1 MCQAQ
6 NPRICCVHRPPKSPG
21 DEQASASV
29 HPKTVSYYLRNI
41 LEGSPPRICL
51 RPFGS
56 LPHAQRGSGAGER
69 EISVTFSSSAPPPR
83 SLHLPAF
90 QLCLHP

>member
-6 NPRICCVHRPPKSPG
+6 NPQICCVHCLLKSPG
-21 DEQASASV
+21 DKQASASV

-41 LEGSPPRICL
+41 LEGSPLRIYL

-69 EISVTFSSSAPPPR
+69 EISVTFSLSAPPPC
-83 SLHLPAF
+83 LLYLPTF
-90 QLCLHP
+90 